1 MKASPPSTIDA
12 LVREAAAST
21 RVLNLG
27 GGLPAEAQFPR
38 RPLAECF
45 LRVLAARGSPGLQY
59 GWPEGQPSLRARIV
73 QRLRARSPSIDVT
86 PDDVV
91 ITNGAQQAI
100 ALAVQLLAPPGAAI
114 GVEDASYPAA
124 LDLFRARGLRPERL
138 GPGRVSY
145 VMPTLGNPTG
155 AALGAQDR
163 ARAAALGSWVIED
176 DAYGDLRFAGP
187 VAPLLGA
194 RPKRCIHVGTFSK
207 TLCPGLRVG
216 WMVVPPSLRRRALR
230 LKQGDDLQASSLAQ
244 AVVDDYLAHNDFEAR
259 LVVLRRYYRRRA
271 TALARAL
278 RRALPSWSFA
288 FPEGGF
294 CLWVDTNAR
303 VDELALLRAAVEEGV
318 SFDVGSAFQAFPA
331 PHAPTRLRVCY
342 SSAPADR
349 FDEAA
354 RRLARAWRRVPK
366 SRV

>member
-1 MKASPPSTIDA
+1 MKASTIDA
-12 LVREAAAST
+12 LAREAAASA
-21 RVLNLG
+21 RVINLG

-38 RPLAECF
+38 RKLAACF

-59 GWPEGQPSLRARIV
+59 GWPEGQRSLRARIAE
-73 QRLRARSPSIDVT
+73 RLRARAPSVDVT
-86 PDDVV
+86 ADDVIV
-91 ITNGAQQAI
+91 TNGAQQAI
-100 ALAVQLLAPPGAAI
+100 ALAVQLLVPPGGGI
-114 GVEDASYPAA
+114 GVEEASYPAA
-124 LDLFRARGLRPERL
+124 LDLFRSRSLVPRRL
-138 GPGRVSY
+138 GPGLVCY

-155 AALGAQDR
+155 GAISDRDR
-163 ARAAALGSWVIED
+163 ALAVKDGTWIIED
-176 DAYGDLRFAGP
+176 DAYGELRFAGP

-244 AVVDDYLAHNDFEAR
+244 AVVDDYLAHDDFEAR
-259 LVVLRRYYRRRA
+259 LVVLRRYYHRRA

-294 CLWVDTNAR
+294 CLWIDTNAR
-303 VDELALLRAAVEEGV
+303 VDELDLLRLAVKEGV
-318 SFDVGSAFQAFPA
+318 SFDVGSAFQAFPDEE
-331 PHAPTRLRVCY
+331 APTRLRLCY
-342 SSAPADR
+342 SAATPAR
-349 FDEAA
+349 FEEAA